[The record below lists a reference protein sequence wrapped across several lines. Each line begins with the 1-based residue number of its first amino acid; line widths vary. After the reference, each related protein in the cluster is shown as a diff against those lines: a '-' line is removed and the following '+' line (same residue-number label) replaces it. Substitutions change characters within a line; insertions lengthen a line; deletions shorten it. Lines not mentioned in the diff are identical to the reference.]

1 MNLTFYIIY
10 TPDSFHLLKIA
21 VKSLLKYTCYNYIL
35 VGNGLF
41 DNESDEITKF
51 VKFDNRLSYID
62 LPGSVV
68 VPHGTALNH
77 LFNISDSK
85 YFCFMDSDVFAF
97 NNFSD
102 ELESKV
108 RKYDVVSSCKPIEW
122 LQKKSAK
129 GYRGHCTIAPSGK
142 PVAITY
148 FAIYRRK
155 KVKTIINKYKISFER
170 YMRRSQVSEEI
181 ELMLSPEDQ
190 HTWKFNTAKLI
201 NILQSYHKHR
211 FHYQEF
217 DGLVHLGGVSR
228 FSEHSFHGTRS
239 TNNKN
244 PVAVDRLATR
254 QYFHELLSRF
264 LESDYSLPEL
274 NLNDAVFQKNV
285 NDASLKLIELAQ
297 IVNGET

>member
-10 TPDSFHLLKIA
+10 TPDSFRLLKIA

-51 VKFDNRLSYID
+51 VKFDNRLGYID

-97 NNFSD
+97 RDFSR

-108 RKYDVVSSCKPIEW
+108 HKNDVVSSCKPIEW
-122 LQKKSAK
+122 LHKKSAE
-129 GYRGHCTIAPSGK
+129 GYRGHCTVAPSGK
-142 PVAITY
+142 PVAVTY
-148 FAIYRRK
+148 FSIYRRK
-155 KVKTIINKYKISFER
+155 KVERIINKYKISFER
-170 YMRRSQVSEEI
+170 YMRRSQVPKKI
-181 ELMLSPEDQ
+181 QNLLTPEDQ
-190 HTWKFNTAKLI
+190 HTWKFNTVKLI
-201 NILQSYHKHR
+201 NILQAYNKQK

-217 DGLVHLGGVSR
+217 DGLIHLGGVSR
-228 FSEHSFHGTRS
+228 YSEHAINGTRS
-239 TNNKN
+239 INGKN
-244 PVAVDRLATR
+244 PIAIDRVATR
-254 QYFHELLSRF
+254 KHFHDLLNRF
-264 LESDYSLPEL
+264 LKSDYSIPEL
-274 NLNDAVFQKNV
+274 HLHDCQLQQNIYEV
-285 NDASLKLIELAQ
+285 SLKLAELACSLCAEQ
-297 IVNGET
+297 